1 MAFGNRD
8 KTTHI
13 SSSLTSTRD
22 VVGVGGM
29 AVKGCLLGGDGNRG
43 VADRSGVMSHGAGQA
58 RAGRYQPGLC
68 RLSLRQTHPR
78 GAAPPYT

>member
-22 VVGVGGM
+22 VVGGGG
-29 AVKGCLLGGDGNRG
+29 VWRSRG
-43 VADRSGVMSHGAGQA
+43 VFSGVTGTGGL
-58 RAGRYQPGLC
+58 RTGPG
-68 RLSLRQTHPR
+68 
-78 GAAPPYT
+78 